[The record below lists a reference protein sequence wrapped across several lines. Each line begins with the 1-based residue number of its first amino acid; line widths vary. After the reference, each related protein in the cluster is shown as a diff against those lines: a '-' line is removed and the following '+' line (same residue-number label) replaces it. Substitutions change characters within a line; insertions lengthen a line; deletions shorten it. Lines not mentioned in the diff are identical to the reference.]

1 MVGIGR
7 TSHAV
12 FFDGVSDS
20 ILIPQGRFTNVGQET
35 PDGTKSP
42 MGILNKTG
50 HGTDIHVRKNTGLC
64 IEAWVVPDCGGV
76 IAHRDGQF
84 TLEFG
89 TVDTPGP
96 AKFSALFD
104 TPDGI
109 SRWCSRFI

>member
-50 HGTDIHVRKNTGLC
+50 RGTDATTSINAKGNTGLC
-64 IEAWVVPDCGGV
+64 IEAWVVPIV
-76 IAHRDGQF
+76 
-84 TLEFG
+84 
-89 TVDTPGP
+89 VV
-96 AKFSALFD
+96 S
-104 TPDGI
+104 
-109 SRWCSRFI
+109 